1 MKITLSRIIVTSF
14 AMFSIFFGAGNF
26 ILPPFLGR
34 AAGEHWLIVSI
45 AFCLSAVVIPIL
57 GILVQ
62 ARLQGSVLDFGKKVS
77 SVVAVILGC
86 LLYGMCLA
94 FPMPRTASVS
104 YEMITATFAP
114 DLPSWVMYVFY
125 VVYFLLVGYLC
136 FQRSKILDVLGK
148 YLTPLMVGIILLLII
163 VAIINQGEVGVSSF
177 ENPISKGLLEGYQ
190 TYDAMS
196 SIIIGGVIV
205 ASLAMDN
212 SLEKSQVKRLTIY
225 AGIGS
230 GILLFI
236 TYAGFIYTGASQGG
250 YFPEITLRVP
260 LLAAITGHVLG
271 GIGGVLLSIAVSIS
285 CFTTAVGIITG
296 GAEFFKDLVKGNDR
310 TYRLFVTILCIYC
323 LIVAPFGVDFIIKI
337 AYPVLVLFYS
347 TVIALVFLHLLPQKL
362 ASRNV
367 YKAVAAVT
375 FISTIPLFLEEL
387 GYKFFEVPLPLHQ
400 YGLSWICPAIWAWL
414 TTLLIEKLIIK
425 SPKSTHGDQDEAH
438 S

>member
-26 ILPPFLGR
+26 ILPPLLGR
-34 AAGEHWLIVSI
+34 EAGTHWLIVSI
-45 AFCLSAVVIPIL
+45 AFCLSAVLIPIL
-57 GILVQ
+57 GIVVQ

-77 SVVAVILGC
+77 PVVAIILGC

-104 YEMITATFAP
+104 YEMITSTFAP
-114 DLPSWVMYVFY
+114 NLPDWAMYVFY

-136 FQRSKILDVLGK
+136 FQRNKILDVLGK

-163 VAIINQGEVGVSSF
+163 VAIFNQGDVVASSF

-212 SLEKSQVKRLTIY
+212 SFDKTQVKKLTIY

-230 GILLFI
+230 GILLSI

-250 YFPEITLRVP
+250 YFPEITQRVP
-260 LLAAITGHVLG
+260 LLAAITRHVLG
-271 GIGGVLLSIAVSIS
+271 GFGGVLLSIAVSIS

-296 GAEFFKDLVKGNDR
+296 GAEFFKDLVKGNER
-310 TYRLFVTILCIYC
+310 TYKTFVTILCIYC

-347 TVIALVFLHLLPQKL
+347 TVIALVFLHLLPAKL
-362 ASRNV
+362 ASKNV
-367 YKAVAAVT
+367 FKAVAAVT
-375 FISTIPLFLEEL
+375 FITTIPLFLEEL

-400 YGLSWICPAIWAWL
+400 YGLSWVCPALWAWA
-414 TTLLIEKLIIK
+414 TTLLIEKFIIK
-425 SPKSTHGDQDEAH
+425 PSILTKDKSESH